1 MTQYL
6 PIVIAAAALAFLA
19 TPVTRWL
26 ARRWGLVDQPGAR
39 KAHRA
44 PTPLLGGLALFLG
57 VTLAFVAFGR
67 ADWVTEGIGILGGAT
82 LLFVTGLWD
91 DRFGMPA
98 WLKFGAGVVTALFL
112 SAFGVRVQL
121 FDVLWLDTA
130 LTVLWVVGITN
141 AANLMDN
148 MDGLAAGLTA
158 VAAGFFFILAAL
170 EGQGLVASLAAAL
183 LGASAGFLFYNL
195 APAVSFMGDA
205 GSLTL
210 GFLLAALGIQI
221 RFLEYPLASTWMAPI
236 VVLGL
241 FIFDTTLVTVSRL
254 RRGRSPFQGGSDH
267 TSHRL
272 TQLGLS
278 KPRAVLT
285 LYVAAFTLG
294 ATAIVLTRLE
304 PLVANA
310 SFAGLLL
317 AGLLVLV
324 WFERIEPK
332 LAGDP
337 PIVVIPG
344 GGGFA
349 EAVQAALSVSGN
361 VTVLAAT
368 GPGAPAREEVIET
381 LAVLAE
387 EPPAVRNLLKRGL
400 SDEWARD
407 LPALG
412 RALRLRGSILTV
424 SDETTIEVQTA
435 LRKARLIVLGPGEAA
450 INQQPVLASL
460 QADLEQ
466 LAAAKVWAGKASA
479 ANGVLAGEVQRR
491 LLREAAGTAKGHK
504 AVA

>member
-6 PIVIAAAALAFLA
+6 PIIIAAAVLAFLA
-19 TPVTRWL
+19 TPVTLWL
-26 ARRWGLVDQPGAR
+26 ARRWGLVDQPGLR

-44 PTPLLGGLALFLG
+44 PTPLLGGLALYLG
-57 VTLAFVAFGR
+57 VTLAFIAFGQTG
-67 ADWVTEGIGILGGAT
+67 WVTEGIGILGGAT
-82 LLFVTGLWD
+82 LLFATGLWD

-98 WLKFGAGVVTALFL
+98 WLKLAACGVAALFL

-121 FDVLWLDTA
+121 FNLLWLDTA
-130 LTVLWVVGITN
+130 ITVLWVVGITN

-221 RFLEYPLASTWMAPI
+221 RFLNYPLASTWMAPI

-267 TSHRL
+267 ISHRL

-294 ATAIVLTRLE
+294 ATAITLTRLE
-304 PLVANA
+304 PLAANTA
-310 SFAGLLL
+310 FAALLVAGLL
-317 AGLLVLV
+317 ALL
-324 WFERIEPK
+324 WFERIEPR

-337 PIVVIPG
+337 PLLLIPG
-344 GGGFA
+344 GGGFV
-349 EAVQAALSVSGN
+349 EAVQAALSVSQN
-361 VTVLAAT
+361 VTVLVAT

-381 LAVLAE
+381 LAALAE
-387 EPPAVRNLLKRGL
+387 EPAAVRGLLERGL
-400 SDEWARD
+400 GAEWAHD

-412 RALRLRGSILTV
+412 RALRLRGSIV
-424 SDETTIEVQTA
+424 AVNDETFAEVQA
-435 LRKARLIVLGPGEAA
+435 MLRKARLIVLGPGEAA
-450 INQQPVLASL
+450 INQQPVLAAL
-460 QADLEQ
+460 RTDLER
-466 LAAAKVWAGKASA
+466 LPVAKVWAGSMPA
-479 ANGVLAGEVQRR
+479 ANGALAGEVQRR
-491 LLREAAGTAKGHK
+491 LLYEAAGTAKGQRSD
-504 AVA
+504 A

>member
-26 ARRWGLVDQPGAR
+26 ARRWGLVDQPGLR

-44 PTPLLGGLALFLG
+44 PTPLLGGLALYAG
-57 VTLAFVAFGR
+57 VTLAFIAYGQTG
-67 ADWVTEGIGILGGAT
+67 WITQGLGILGGAT

-98 WLKFGAGVVTALFL
+98 WLKLGAGVVAALFL

-121 FDVLWLDTA
+121 LNVLWLDTA
-130 LTVLWVVGITN
+130 ITVLWVVGITN

-221 RFLEYPLASTWMAPI
+221 RFLNHPLASTWMAPI

-285 LYVAAFTLG
+285 LYVAAFSLG
-294 ATAIVLTRLE
+294 ATAIILTRLE
-304 PLVANA
+304 PLTANA
-310 SFAGLLL
+310 LFTGLVAVGLLAL
-317 AGLLVLV
+317 IG
-324 WFERIEPK
+324 FERIEPR

-337 PIVVIPG
+337 PLVVIPG
-344 GGGFA
+344 GGGFV
-349 EAVQAALSVSGN
+349 EAVQAALSVSHN

-368 GPGAPAREEVIET
+368 GPGAPSREDVIEA
-381 LAVLAE
+381 LAALAE
-387 EPPAVRNLLKRGL
+387 APAAVRDLLTRGL
-400 SDEWARD
+400 SEAWWAE
-407 LPALG
+407 LPALH
-412 RALRLRGSILTV
+412 RALRLRGSIVAVNAETLT
-424 SDETTIEVQTA
+424 DAQAA
-435 LRKARLIVLGPGEAA
+435 LRQARLILLGPGEAA
-450 INQQPVLASL
+450 INLQPVLDGL
-460 QADLEQ
+460 QAELDRTP
-466 LAAAKVWAGKASA
+466 AAKVWADATPATHGA
-479 ANGVLAGEVQRR
+479 LAGEVQRR
-491 LLREAAGTAKGHK
+491 LLHQAAGTAKGRR

>member
-6 PIVIAAAALAFLA
+6 PIVVAAAALAFLA
-19 TPVTRWL
+19 TPATRWL
-26 ARRWGLVDQPGAR
+26 ARRWGLVDQPGTR

-67 ADWVTEGIGILGGAT
+67 ADWITEGIGILGGAT
-82 LLFVTGLWD
+82 LLFATGLWD

-98 WLKFGAGVVTALFL
+98 WLKFGAGVVAALFL

-221 RFLEYPLASTWMAPI
+221 RFLDYPLASTWMAPI

-294 ATAIVLTRLE
+294 AAAITLTRLD
-304 PLVANA
+304 PLVANGL
-310 SFAGLLL
+310 FAGLLL
-317 AGLLVLV
+317 AGLLVLI

-361 VTVLAAT
+361 VTVLVAT
-368 GPGAPAREEVIET
+368 GPGAPSREEVIET
-381 LAVLAE
+381 LAALAE
-387 EPPAVRNLLKRGL
+387 EPAAVRALLKRGL

-407 LPALG
+407 LPTLG
-412 RALRLRGSILTV
+412 RALRLHGSVLVV
-424 SDETTIEVQTA
+424 SDETVSEVQAA
-435 LRKARLIVLGPGEAA
+435 LRKAQLIVLGPGEAA
-450 INQQPVLASL
+450 VNLQPVLTTL
-460 QADLEQ
+460 HVDLDQ
-466 LAAAKVWAGKASA
+466 LAAAKVWAGPAPNL
-479 ANGVLAGEVQRR
+479 NGALAGEVQRR
-491 LLREAAGTAKGHK
+491 LLHEAAGQVKS
-504 AVA
+504 V

>member
-6 PIVIAAAALAFLA
+6 PIVIAAAVLAFLA

-26 ARRWGLVDQPGAR
+26 AQRWGLVDQPGLR

-44 PTPLLGGLALFLG
+44 PTPLLGGLALFIG
-57 VTLAFVAFGR
+57 ITLTFIAFGR

-82 LLFVTGLWD
+82 LLFLTGLWD

-98 WLKFGAGVVTALFL
+98 WLKLAACGVAALFL

-121 FDVLWLDTA
+121 FNVLWLDTA
-130 LTVLWVVGITN
+130 ITVLWVVGITN

-183 LGASAGFLFYNL
+183 FGAAAGFLFYNL

-205 GSLTL
+205 GSLPL

-221 RFLEYPLASTWMAPI
+221 RFLDYPLGSTWMAPI

-294 ATAIVLTRLE
+294 AAAITLTRLE
-304 PLVANA
+304 PLTANVV
-310 SFAGLLL
+310 FAGLVV
-317 AGLLVLV
+317 AGLIALL
-324 WFERIEPK
+324 WFERIEPR

-337 PIVVIPG
+337 SLVLIPG
-344 GGGFA
+344 GGGFV
-349 EAVQAALSVSGN
+349 EAVRAALSVSQN
-361 VTVLAAT
+361 VTVLVAM
-368 GPGAPAREEVIET
+368 GPGAPAREEMIET
-381 LAVLAE
+381 LAELAE
-387 EPPAVRNLLKRGL
+387 APAAVRGLLARGL
-400 SDEWARD
+400 SEAWAHD

-412 RALRLRGSILTV
+412 QALRLRGSMV
-424 SDETTIEVQTA
+424 AVNAETLADAQAA
-435 LRKARLIVLGPGEAA
+435 LRTARLIVLGPGEAA
-450 INQQPVLASL
+450 INQQPVLAAL
-460 QADLEQ
+460 RTDLEK
-466 LAAAKVWAGKASA
+466 LPAAKVWADTTST
-479 ANGVLAGEVQRR
+479 ANGALAGEVQRR
-491 LLREAAGTAKGHK
+491 LLQEAAGIAKGRNLN
-504 AVA
+504 V